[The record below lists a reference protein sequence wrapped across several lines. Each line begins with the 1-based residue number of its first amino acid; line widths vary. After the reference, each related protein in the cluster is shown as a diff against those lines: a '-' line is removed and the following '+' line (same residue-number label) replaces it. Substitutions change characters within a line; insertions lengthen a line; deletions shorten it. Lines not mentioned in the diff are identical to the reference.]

1 MDTFTLAYR
10 LPHGFVAEF
19 QLDLSTIKPGKIVMN
34 GFCCQWS
41 PRTPQFQQQRAR
53 RKFLEAYTVARDDFM
68 QGVAQMIG
76 GSVAI
81 VDLNEHYQPTTA
93 TVLAPQVPS

>member
-1 MDTFTLAYR
+1 MTA
-10 LPHGFVAEF
+10 
-19 QLDLSTIKPGKIVMN
+19 DLGAIKPGEVVTN

-41 PRTPQFQQQRAR
+41 PRTPQFQQPRAR
-53 RKFLEAYTVARDDFM
+53 RKFLEAYSVARDDFM
-68 QGVAQMIG
+68 QDVAQVIG

-81 VDLNEHYQPTTA
+81 VDLNEHHQPSTA